1 MNTRMTP
8 IAAAAALALAGSV
21 FTVQAQQAEPAPA
34 DAKPAA
40 PSTKLETVV
49 VTGIRASR
57 EQSIAAKRNAD
68 SVVDVVTSEDIG
80 KMPDKNVADAIQ
92 RVPGVNTSSA
102 AGGEGGFDENDRVS
116 IRGTS
121 PSLTQTLINGHS
133 VATGDW
139 FILDQFQ
146 TVGRSVSFT
155 LLPSELVGKVTVH
168 KSATADLVEGGVAG
182 AVNIETRKPLEFRK
196 SLTMEA
202 SVQGVY
208 ADLPKTT
215 DPQLS
220 ALINWKNEANT
231 AGVLVQAFSETRH
244 VRRDGQEILGY
255 VTIDPASAIAQA
267 HPEVA
272 GLAAPDLIGAAL
284 FTQTRKRQGGSLDIQ
299 VKPTNDLTLD
309 LNGLFSHLA
318 AENYNRNFMAWPS
331 MMLNGLW
338 YDNPADTTSPSHIGL
353 NPTSYTV
360 RNGTLVAAQWA
371 QQSNLPSGVVDD
383 ITRPGASA
391 ETYYLDFDAKLR
403 VNDRLTLSSQLGYT
417 HGVGKTSS
425 QPAYEGNL
433 NNGGLNFSMNG
444 LASPTTVSFPGIN
457 PSNFAG
463 VTTGWAWDSNVSA
476 IDKET
481 YAQADGELAMDR
493 GLLESLK
500 FGARLAKHT
509 RQVEFPFDG
518 GCSASCFTTLPA
530 WDGSTYPSN
539 FGKGIGNNAGFPA
552 NLWQLSP
559 GTVAAYYAANGVP
572 PGPARQYWPGEF
584 KVEEQD
590 SAAYLMGN
598 FAGSGWRGN
607 VGLRIVGTKLKSTVN
622 ISPGTNPITTSDF
635 GPFTPTEVSH
645 NYLDVLPSANIKF
658 DVTKDLVV
666 RGAIARTMARPDFSA
681 LGGSVSLD
689 DLNNTGTG
697 GNPDLKPIR
706 STNFDLSLEWYYQ
719 PKALIALGLFYM
731 DLSSYVTYGTTS
743 ATYFKQTPPPGHQQ
757 VYQITRP
764 LNTSGTN
771 KGFELALQQPI
782 GAGFG
787 INANYTYAD
796 GKEKDGSE
804 LVGSSKN
811 TYNLEGYFE
820 NDRFST
826 RLAYTYR
833 SDFLVGLDRSFAQHE
848 AAEGS
853 LAASINYKLNDRF
866 SLTFDALNLN
876 NPTLKMYG
884 NNKDQP
890 RAFYSSGRQFYF
902 GVRMQM

>member
-1 MNTRMTP
+1 MKLRLTP
-8 IAAAAALALAGSV
+8 IASAVTLALIGTNAL
-21 FTVQAQQAEPAPA
+21 AQQAA
-34 DAKPAA
+34 PAA
-40 PSTKLETVV
+40 PAQAASAAKPTTKLETVV

-57 EQSIAAKRNAD
+57 EQSLAAKRNAD
-68 SVVDVVTSEDIG
+68 SVVEVITAEDIG

-92 RVPGVNTSSA
+92 RIPGVNTSSA

-155 LLPSELVGKVTVH
+155 LLPSELVGKITVH
-168 KSATADLVEGGVAG
+168 KSATADLIEGGVAG
-182 AVNIETRKPLEFRK
+182 VINIETRKPLDFK
-196 SLTMEA
+196 KAFTAEA
-202 SVQGVY
+202 SVQAVY
-208 ADLPKTT
+208 ADLPKKY

-220 ALINWKNEANT
+220 ALFNWKNDASS
-231 AGVLVQAFSETRH
+231 AGVLFQVFSEKRH

-255 VTIDPASAIAQA
+255 VRIDPASEAAKA
-267 HPEVA
+267 HPELA

-284 FTQTRKRQGGSLDIQ
+284 FTQTRKREGGSLDIQ
-299 VKPTNDLTLD
+299 LKPSNQLTLD
-309 LNGLFSHLA
+309 LNGLYSHLG

-331 MMLNGLW
+331 QMLNGMW
-338 YDNPADTTSPSHIGL
+338 TDPVTGISYTGL
-353 NPTSYTV
+353 NPSSYTV
-360 RNGTLVAAQWA
+360 KNGTLVAAQWA
-371 QQSNLPSGVVDD
+371 QQSMLPSGVVDD

-391 ETYYLDFDAKLR
+391 ETYYIDFDAKYR
-403 VNDRLTLSSQLGYT
+403 PTDRLTLNGKVGYT

-425 QPAYEGNL
+425 QPAYEGNI
-433 NNGGLNFSMNG
+433 NNGGLNYSMNG
-444 LASPTTVSFPGIN
+444 LASPATVSFPGVD

-463 VTTGWAWDSNVSA
+463 VTTGWAWDSNVRA

-481 YAQADGELAMDR
+481 YGQVDGELMVDS
-493 GLLESLK
+493 GMVESVK
-500 FGARLAKHT
+500 FGARYAKHS
-509 RQVEFPFDG
+509 RKVEFPFDG
-518 GCSASCFTTLPA
+518 GCTASCFTNLPN
-530 WDGSTYPSN
+530 WDGSTYPSD
-539 FGKGIGNNAGFPA
+539 FGKSIGGAGFPPK
-552 NLWQLSP
+552 LWQLSAA
-559 GTVAAYYAANGVP
+559 TVAAYYAANGAP
-572 PGPARQYWPGEF
+572 PGLNRQYWPGEF
-584 KVEEQD
+584 HVQEQD
-590 SAAYLMGN
+590 SAVYAMAH
-598 FAGSGWRGN
+598 FGSGRWHGN
-607 VGLRIVGTKLKSTVN
+607 AGLRIVGTKLKSTVN
-622 ISPGTNPITTSDF
+622 ISPGTNPINTSDF
-635 GPFTPTEVSH
+635 GPFTPTDINH
-645 NYLDVLPSANIKF
+645 NYLDILPSANIKF
-658 DVTKDLVV
+658 DLTKDLVL
-666 RGAIARTMARPDFSA
+666 RGGIARTMARPDYSA

-689 DLNNTGTG
+689 DLNQTGTG

-706 STNFDLSLEWYYQ
+706 STNVDATVEWYYA
-719 PKALIALGLFYM
+719 PKSLLAFGVFYM
-731 DLSSYVTYGTTS
+731 DLSSYVTYGTST
-743 ATYFKQTPPPGHQQ
+743 AMYFKPMANAVVPYT
-757 VYQITRP
+757 ITRP

-787 INANYTYAD
+787 VNANYTYAN
-796 GKEKDGSE
+796 GREKDGSE

-853 LAASINYKLNDRF
+853 LAASVNFKLNDKF
-866 SLTFDALNLN
+866 ALTFDALNLN

-902 GVRMQM
+902 GVRMSL

>member
-8 IAAAAALALAGSV
+8 IASAVALALVS
-21 FTVQAQQAEPAPA
+21 TVMAARAQQAEPKP
-34 DAKPAA
+34 DDKSAKAA
-40 PSTKLETVV
+40 PSQLETVV

-182 AVNIETRKPLEFRK
+182 VVNVETRKPLEFRK
-196 SLTMEA
+196 SLTAEA
-202 SVQGVY
+202 SVQAVY
-208 ADLPKTT
+208 ADLPKKT
-215 DPQLS
+215 DPQIS
-220 ALINWKNEANT
+220 ALFNWKNDQNNL
-231 AGVLVQAFSETRH
+231 GVLVQAFSETRH

-255 VTIDPASAIAQA
+255 VTINPASPAAQA
-267 HPEVA
+267 HPDLAGVA
-272 GLAAPDLIGAAL
+272 SPDLIGAAL
-284 FTQTRKRQGGSLDIQ
+284 FTQTRKREGGSIDIQ

-309 LNGLFSHLA
+309 ANGLYSHLA

-331 MMLNGLW
+331 NLLNSVDG
-338 YDNPADTTSPSHIGL
+338 NGVPNGIVPSA
-353 NPTSYTV
+353 YTV
-360 RNGTLVAAQWA
+360 KNGTLVSASFPAQGTIA
-371 QQSNLPSGVVDD
+371 PGVVDD
-383 ITRPGASA
+383 ITRPGAAA
-391 ETYYLDFDAKLR
+391 ETYYLDLDAKYR
-403 VNDRLTLSSQLGYT
+403 VNDRLTLSSQVGYT
-417 HGVGKTSS
+417 HGIGKTSS

-444 LASPTTVSFPGIN
+444 LASPATVSFPGIN
-457 PSNFAG
+457 ASNFAG
-463 VTTGWAWDSNVSA
+463 VATGWAWDSNVTA
-476 IDKET
+476 TDKET
-481 YAQADGELAMDR
+481 YAQVDGDLSLDQGMW
-493 GLLESLK
+493 ESLK
-500 FGARLAKHT
+500 FGARLAKHM
-509 RQVEFPFDG
+509 RQVAFPLDG
-518 GCSASCFTTLPA
+518 GCTDSCFTTLPV
-530 WDGSTYPSN
+530 WDGSTYPSD
-539 FGKGIGNNAGFPA
+539 FGKGIGNGAGFPP

-559 GTVAAYYAANGVP
+559 GSVAAYYAANGVAA
-572 PGPARQYWPGEF
+572 GPARQYWPGEF

-590 SAAYLMGN
+590 SAGYVMANL
-598 FAGSGWRGN
+598 AGHGWRGN
-607 VGLRIVGTKLKSTVN
+607 VGVRVVGTKLKSTVN
-622 ISPGTNPITTSDF
+622 VSPGANPITTSDF
-635 GPFTPTEVSH
+635 GPFTPTEISH
-645 NYLDVLPSANIKF
+645 SYLDVLPSANIKF
-658 DVTKDLVV
+658 DVTRDLVL
-666 RGAIARTMARPDFSA
+666 RAAIARTMARPDFSA

-706 STNFDLSLEWYYQ
+706 STNLDFTVEWYYQ
-719 PKALIALGLFYM
+719 PKALFALGLFYM
-731 DLSSYVTYGTTS
+731 DLSSYVTYGTS
-743 ATYFKQTPPPGHQQ
+743 GATYFKQTPPPGHEQ

-764 LNTSGTN
+764 INTSGTN

-796 GKEKDGSE
+796 GHEKDGSE

-853 LAASINYKLNDRF
+853 LAASVNYKLDDRF